1 MSDVRRLTGITWNHT
16 RCFLPLVA
24 TAQRFAEIHMGVEIV
39 WQKRSLQA
47 FGDQPLEQLAPQFDL
62 LVIDHPFVGYAA
74 ANPVILALDE
84 YLSAEFLA
92 DQAANSVGKS
102 YESYCYGAAGHLWA
116 LPIDAATPVSTWR
129 PDLLEHPPETWEELL
144 ALAQRG
150 MVVLPAIP
158 IDSLMNFYMLCIGL
172 GQEPFATPER
182 VVDAEIGAAAL
193 EHLHELVSY
202 CEPACQDRNPIQ
214 TYEALA
220 SSSRAAYCPF
230 AYGYTNYARAGYAD
244 HMLRFGG
251 LIQFSGAPLRST
263 LGGTGL
269 AISRSCR
276 QPEVALAYAQY
287 VASPAC
293 QRGLYVAAGG
303 QPGHRSAW
311 LDDTT
316 NAMTGNFFRDTLPTL
331 DAAFL
336 RPRYNGYMHFQDQ
349 AGLVVHRYLRE
360 GGDPRAA
367 VAELD
372 GLYRQSQEHQTR
384 RPGDQETG

>member
-1 MSDVRRLTGITWNHT
+1 MSSVQLLSGITWDHT
-16 RCFLPLVA
+16 RGFLPMLA
-24 TAQRFAEIHMGVEIV
+24 TAQRFAEVHPGIEIV

-62 LVIDHPFVGYAA
+62 LVIDHPFAGYAA
-74 ANPVILALDE
+74 ANPVLLALDE
-84 YLSAEFLA
+84 YLPAEFLA

-102 YESYCYGAAGHLWA
+102 YESYVYGAAGHLWA
-116 LPIDAATPVSTWR
+116 LPIDAATPVSAWR
-129 PDLLEHPPETWEELL
+129 PDLLERPPKTWEELL
-144 ALAQRG
+144 ALARRG

-172 GQEPFATPER
+172 GQEPCATPER
-182 VVDAEIGAAAL
+182 VVNAEIGTTAL
-193 EHLHELVSY
+193 EHLRELVRC
-202 CEPACQDRNPIQ
+202 CEPACLDRNPIQ

-220 SSSRAAYCPF
+220 SGDRVAYCPF
-230 AYGYTNYARAGYAD
+230 AYGYTNYARAGYAS
-244 HMLRFGG
+244 HILRFGG
-251 LIQFSGAPLRST
+251 LIRFNGAPLRST

-287 VASPAC
+287 VASAAC

-311 LDDTT
+311 LDETANAIT
-316 NAMTGNFFRDTLPTL
+316 NDFFRDTLPTMA
-331 DAAFL
+331 AAFL

-349 AGLVVHRYLRE
+349 AGPVVHRYLRE
-360 GGDPRAA
+360 GGDPRTA
-367 VAELD
+367 VAEID
-372 GLYRQSQEHQTR
+372 ALYRRSLAVS
-384 RPGDQETG
+384 